1 MLSLLLFLFVTAP
14 CVAET
19 KRLPPK
25 VIYHF
30 GHKPHMLE
38 NAKLDTIREDV
49 WKNSIMGG
57 EGRYS
62 LRPFRRG
69 LYGGET
75 VTGVE
80 PYGGMYVGRKDK
92 TPWVM
97 AIHIK
102 DSCRKPQKV
111 ANLFASND
119 DPEFVDWLIRNFT
132 ELFAQSVECL
142 SNKATSCADLF
153 EFSSVD
159 WISSTSRSES
169 GCEELLNRYLN
180 EGDYKVVTDGAH
192 HGAWYIRDRDCIEK
206 IDGSP
211 EEVLEM
217 FANGEWSTKALSSG
231 VMSGGAVGAGLYVT
245 LFSALGDIEKLSPE
259 LARKLRAEALGSDLS
274 VYDLVWK
281 EIKKKRGSREWVAE
295 NVPILLDAFAR
306 CEAKGDL
313 DAFREVAKRFDIR
326 MKHEDSASFTKF
338 PEAVW
343 DTADQLRGICR

>member
-14 CVAET
+14 CIAEA

-69 LYGGET
+69 LYGAERIEAAE
-75 VTGVE
+75 V
-80 PYGGMYVGRKDK
+80 YGGIYVGVKDK

-97 AIHIK
+97 AVHIK
-102 DSCRKPQKV
+102 DGCRQPEKV
-111 ANLFASND
+111 ANFFASNE
-119 DPEFVDWLIRNFT
+119 PEFAEWIIGNFT

-142 SNKATSCADLF
+142 SNAPTSCEDIFSFHNVDL
-153 EFSSVD
+153 
-159 WISSTSRSES
+159 ISSSKRPESR
-169 GCEELLNRYLN
+169 CEQLLQKYLADGN
-180 EGDYKVVTDGAH
+180 YKIVDDSSHGDS
-192 HGAWYIRDRDCIEK
+192 WYIRDRDCIEK

-217 FANGEWSTKALSSG
+217 FAQAEWSQAALNTG
-231 VMSGGAVGAGLYVT
+231 IMPGGAQGSGLYVT
-245 LFSALGDIEKLSPE
+245 LFSALGDMEKLSPE
-259 LARKLRAEALGSDLS
+259 LAEKLRAKALGSDLE
-274 VYDLVWK
+274 VYDYWWK
-281 EIKKKRGSREWVAE
+281 DITIKRGSQQWMAE

-306 CEAKGDL
+306 CEAKGGL
-313 DAFREVAKRFDIR
+313 ESFREVAKKFDLR
-326 MKHEDSASFTKF
+326 MKHEDSARFREF
-338 PEAVW
+338 PEAIW
-343 DTADQLRGICR
+343 DTAEHLRSLCR